1 MEVVHPGQ
9 PLPPGRGD
17 VILVRALAK
26 VAHSQLLPLLDVSYG
41 PEFTA
46 IAGFPGFSGGSPN
59 FKCLKLDLQSGAAR
73 VWGTRMINQ
82 GYCKVEVFSNGVVH
96 EDCNSNNY
104 ILGFFSRRRRI

>member
-46 IAGFPGFSGGSPN
+46 IAGFPGFSGG
-59 FKCLKLDLQSGAAR
+59 
-73 VWGTRMINQ
+73 
-82 GYCKVEVFSNGVVH
+82 
-96 EDCNSNNY
+96 
-104 ILGFFSRRRRI
+104 